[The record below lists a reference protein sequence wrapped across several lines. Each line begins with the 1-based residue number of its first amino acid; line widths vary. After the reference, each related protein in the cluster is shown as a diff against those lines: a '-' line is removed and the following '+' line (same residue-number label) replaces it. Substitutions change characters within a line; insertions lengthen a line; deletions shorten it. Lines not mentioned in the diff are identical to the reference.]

1 MSRSAQRARMEAYSA
16 RELHDT
22 AWGQNIDAA
31 LSTVREIDA
40 NFRDQHEAGMA
51 TLDACIAAIDGLLAG
66 ENRNV

>member
-1 MSRSAQRARMEAYSA
+1 MSRSPTRTEQACHRASA
-16 RELHDT
+16 AEHRP
-22 AWGQNIDAA
+22 WGQNIDAA

>member
-22 AWGQNIDAA
+22 AWGQTLTEIVGRVNMD
-31 LSTVREIDA
+31 STAITDSQIARSFERE
-40 NFRDQHEAGMA
+40 
-51 TLDACIAAIDGLLAG
+51 LKACGLQIV